1 MRIIGGIL
9 AGGQGR
15 RMPGIDKPFAELA
28 GLPLISHVI
37 ARLAQQTETVII
49 NANGGSERFLRFGLD
64 VIPDQIDGFRG
75 PLAGVHALMQQ
86 ANIIGAGHVLVAPAD
101 TPFLPSDLL
110 ERLLMAADE
119 QETVRVASSHGR
131 RHPVVALW
139 PVSLASDLADY
150 LITSE
155 DLSMVAYLRRV
166 AVAEADFTGSEGLD
180 PFFNINAPEDLARAE
195 MMISGSLREPD

>member
-49 NANGGSERFLRFGLD
+49 NANGAPERFRIFGLD

-75 PLAGVHALMQQ
+75 PLAGVHALIQQ

-119 QETVRVASSHGR
+119 QDTVRVASSHGR